1 MYIATRFF
9 NEYRPGD
16 EVAEPKEGWIIAGL
30 VQEVESKE
38 EFMQMVDEK
47 DAELLEAL
55 DPDKPVK
62 RGKNK

>member
-1 MYIATRFF
+1 MYIANRFF

-16 EVAEPKEGWIIAGL
+16 EVLEPKEGWIIAGL

-38 EFMQMVDEK
+38 QFMQMVESA

-55 DPDKPVK
+55 DPDKPDK